1 MIANNV
7 YSGGFIRRPAAE
19 DGLNFIREYSRKSR
33 TMKDIPTLSVIIPV
47 FQESDRI
54 NGIITQVFDRAV
66 NGMPQV
72 IVVDGDPRGSTI
84 NAIEDERIT
93 KIISGRGRAR
103 QMNSGASLA
112 SGDIL
117 LFLHADTLLPKDALT
132 LITTAMSVDRFVAG
146 AFDLGIATSRRIFR
160 ITEKY
165 VFLRTRLTRI
175 PFGDQAIFIRR
186 EYFEII
192 GGYQD
197 IPLMEDVEIM
207 GRIRKRGDRICII
220 PSKVLT
226 SPRRWERDGLLFSTF
241 RNWTLQMLYALGVPP
256 EQLQKYYQ

>member
-1 MIANNV
+1 I
-7 YSGGFIRRPAAE
+7 
-19 DGLNFIREYSRKSR
+19 
-33 TMKDIPTLSVIIPV
+33 IIPV
-47 FQESDRI
+47 FHESERI
-54 NGIITQVFDRAV
+54 NGIITQVFDRSFKGA
-66 NGMPQV
+66 PQV
-72 IVVDGDPRGSTI
+72 IVVDGDPQGSTI
-84 NAIEDERIT
+84 NTIEEQQVV
-93 KIISGRGRAR
+93 KIISGKGRAR

-112 SGDIL
+112 SGDVL
-117 LFLHADTLLPKDALT
+117 LFLHADTLLPKDALAM
-132 LITTAMSVDRFVAG
+132 ITTVMSAGHFVAG
-146 AFDLGIATSRRIFR
+146 AFDLGIDSSRCIFR
-160 ITEKY
+160 VTEKY

-186 EYFEII
+186 EYFEKI

-226 SPRRWERDGLLFSTF
+226 SPRRWEREGVFFSTF
-241 RNWTLQMLYALGVPP
+241 RNWILQMLYALGVPP

>member
-1 MIANNV
+1 
-7 YSGGFIRRPAAE
+7 
-19 DGLNFIREYSRKSR
+19 
-33 TMKDIPTLSVIIPV
+33 MKDIPTLSIIIPV
-47 FQESDRI
+47 FHESDRI
-54 NGIITQVFDRAV
+54 NGIITQVFDRAEHNV
-66 NGMPQV
+66 PQV
-72 IVVDGDPRGSTI
+72 IVVDGDPQGSTI
-84 NAIEDERIT
+84 NAIEDEQVT
-93 KIISGRGRAR
+93 KIISGKGRAR

-112 SGDIL
+112 SGDVL
-117 LFLHADTLLPKDALT
+117 LFLHADTLLPENALAM
-132 LITTAMSVDRFVAG
+132 ITAAMRVDRFVAG
-146 AFDLGIATSRRIFR
+146 AFDLGINTNKRIFR

-186 EYFEII
+186 KYFEKI

-207 GRIRKRGDRICII
+207 GRIKKRGDPICII

-226 SPRRWERDGLLFSTF
+226 SPRRWEREGILFSTF